1 MKTGSQTAMYGFVA
15 EFLEPK
21 DLLAAVSEARDA
33 NYRHMDAYTPYPVE
47 GLAEK
52 LGMKSNLVPFITLVS
67 GIVGGVIAY
76 GMQYYSAVID
86 YPINVGGR
94 PLHSWPAFVPIL
106 FELTILGAAIGAVF
120 SMIFLNGLPR
130 LHHPIFETP
139 FFTARNASRFYLC
152 IEACDPQFEESKT
165 RALLQKQ
172 SPAMIWEVRA

>member
-1 MKTGSQTAMYGFVA
+1 MKSPVQPSLYGLVA
-15 EFLEPK
+15 EFVEPK
-21 DLLAAVSEARDA
+21 DLLAAVNEARNA
-33 NYRHMDAYTPYPVE
+33 SYSHMDAYTPYPVE

-52 LGMKSNLVPFITLVS
+52 LGMRSNAVPLITLLC
-67 GIVGGVIAY
+67 GIAGGTIAY

-86 YPINVGGR
+86 YPLNVGGR

-152 IEACDPQFEESKT
+152 IEACDPQFDESKT
-165 RALLQKQ
+165 RALLEKQ
-172 SPAMIWEVRA
+172 SPAIIWEVRS